1 MQYDGRFWVCRQI
14 DGNYIIQTRYP
25 ERDGLTF
32 DVYDFSDT
40 HLAVCLPP
48 RAASALLVKHPD
60 VFRNHQ
66 EADDA
71 TVLLFH
77 EGKLENLA
85 GALKVRRRRKL
96 SDQQKRMQV
105 RTLYGF
111 QFRPQVR
118 EGSDA

>member
-1 MQYDGRFWVCRQI
+1 
-14 DGNYIIQTRYP
+14 
-25 ERDGLTF
+25 
-32 DVYDFSDT
+32 
-40 HLAVCLPP
+40 
-48 RAASALLVKHPD
+48 VKHPD